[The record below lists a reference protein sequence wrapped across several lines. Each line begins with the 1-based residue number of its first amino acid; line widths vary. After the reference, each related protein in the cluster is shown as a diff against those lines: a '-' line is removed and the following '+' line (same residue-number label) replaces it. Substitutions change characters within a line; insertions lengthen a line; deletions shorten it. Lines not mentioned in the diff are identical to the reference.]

1 MVEIGWSSL
10 LADRAVG
17 PAPRWDRRDTVCVVV
32 LAVLAALP
40 RFWMFGR
47 LGINHF
53 DEGGY
58 AMSARALALNELPEG
73 LYPLQH
79 FLSPPLFPSLA
90 GLGMKLLGANADWVL
105 LGLSAVI
112 GVATV
117 PLMFLFGRRWFS
129 REAGLAAGVLFALSD
144 FHIVMSRIGL
154 TDVMFTFFFVL
165 ALWAFAEAEER
176 QSWTFAAL
184 AGVATGL
191 AWNVKYHG
199 WLAGVIAA
207 AALAPAV
214 LRGDF
219 RRAVAGLGRIAFA
232 AVIALLLY
240 APWVL
245 WVASTESGYSGLLAE
260 HARFLQPARA
270 LQSALRHAQMQLY
283 LDGWSSRIAPAV
295 SFIGAALLAGGRSA
309 FRRRPVALA
318 AAVLLASG
326 CLIGLVA
333 TVALLAAAGLWL
345 VARSA
350 GHGRWI
356 VLALLAAFT
365 ILTPLYHPYARL
377 LLPALAGAMLV
388 AGVTMAA
395 LAGRLASAQPVRS
408 PAGVTALTA
417 VIAGLALVLGLRRE
431 ALTTYRSSRGMAN
444 AAERLAQLVP
454 RDAEVTVLGEPAIVF
469 YLRARG
475 IRAWHYDRP
484 RGLISGRYSAGDTI
498 YVAGGIYSR
507 RARGLE
513 RIAVQFAGGID
524 SVATIPITEV
534 NHVRLLDDFAPARA
548 RSFLRTELTAPTD
561 RYHLE
566 VFRVIVPD
574 SGAANSSR

>member
-1 MVEIGWSSL
+1 M
-10 LADRAVG
+10 
-17 PAPRWDRRDTVCVVV
+17 VV
-32 LAVLAALP
+32 LVVLAALP
-40 RFWMFGR
+40 RFWWFGR
-47 LGINHF
+47 LGLNHF

-90 GLGMKLLGANADWVL
+90 GLGMKLFGANADWVV
-105 LGLSAVI
+105 LGLSAVM

-117 PLMFLFGRRWFS
+117 PLLFLFGRRWFS
-129 REAGLAAGVLFALSD
+129 REAGLAAGVLLALSD
-144 FHIVMSRIGL
+144 FHIVLSRIGL
-154 TDVMFTFFFVL
+154 TDVMFTFSLLL

-176 QSWTFAAL
+176 QSWAFAAL

-207 AALAPAV
+207 AALAPLV

-219 RRAVAGLGRIAFA
+219 RRAAAGLGRIALA

-270 LQSALRHAQMQLY
+270 VHAALRHVQMQLY
-283 LDGWSSRIAPAV
+283 LDGWSSRFAPAV
-295 SFIGAALLAGGRSA
+295 SFIGAALLGGGWRGL
-309 FRRRPVALA
+309 RRAPVSLA
-318 AAVLLASG
+318 AAILFASG

-345 VARSA
+345 VARGA

-356 VLALLAAFT
+356 TLALLAAFT

-377 LLPALAGAMLV
+377 LLPALVGAMLV
-388 AGVTMAA
+388 AGVTTA
-395 LAGRLASAQPVRS
+395 LLAVRLASAQPVRS
-408 PAGVTALTA
+408 RAAVTALAA
-417 VIAGLALVLGLRRE
+417 VIAGLALVVGLRRE
-431 ALTTYRSSRGMAN
+431 PLTTYRSSRGMAS
-444 AAERLAQLVP
+444 AAERFAQLVP
-454 RDAEVTVLGEPAIVF
+454 RNAEVIVLGEPAIVF
-469 YLRARG
+469 YLRSRG
-475 IRAWHYDRP
+475 LSAWQYDRP
-484 RGLISGRYSAGDTI
+484 SGLMGGRYSAGDTI

-513 RIAVQFAGGID
+513 RIAVQFAGAID
-524 SVATIPITEV
+524 SLGTIPITQV
-534 NHVRLLDDFAPARA
+534 NHVRLLDDFSPARA
-548 RSFLRTELTAPTD
+548 RSFMRSELTAPTD

-566 VFRVIVPD
+566 VFRVVVPD
-574 SGAANSSR
+574 SSAANSR